1 MKTKDKVA
9 NAIKWIDGLL
19 VTRYKQGQG
28 KLGSKKEG
36 FCCLGY
42 GCHILDIYHSTLE
55 EYSPDFSDKVGLKHH
70 HSTFLPAVQVD
81 GFGPCASLD
90 ELNDKA
96 KWSFNQIAKFMI
108 DREFSMFED
117 KVSAKLVEHYKKS

>member
-19 VTRYKQGQG
+19 VTRYKQGR
-28 KLGSKKEG
+28 KRLGNKSSG

-42 GCHILDIYHSTLE
+42 GCHVLDIDY
-55 EYSPDFSDKVGLKHH
+55 PDSDFFSESFAEIVGLKRHD
-70 HSTFLPAVQVD
+70 S
-81 GFGPCASLD
+81 GFTPLENVEGRAHCFSLSG
-90 ELNDKA
+90 LNDA
-96 KWSFNQIAKFMI
+96 AGWSFNQIAKFMI

-117 KVSAKLVEHYKKS
+117 KVSAKLVEHYKKA